1 MTTPPFDSPPF
12 DPTIEAPSI
21 RPPVPSPV
29 PEGKRARAFFWPG
42 FILAFLL
49 LSLVSCGSLALGFGL
64 TNFSTLQQ
72 NGPVWTPPAFMPTPE
87 TVAAEANNP
96 SAVVGIFSIGET
108 VRNITA
114 TRVNLRRTPGHVG
127 KAGDDILAQT
137 VPGESVIILDGPV
150 QQDNLLWWPVR
161 YTARDSTTLDGWMA
175 EATASGVQ
183 ILGR

>member
-1 MTTPPFDSPPF
+1 MTTPPFDSSPFVPTVEVPNIQPP
-12 DPTIEAPSI
+12 APD
-21 RPPVPSPV
+21 R
-29 PEGKRARAFFWPG
+29 KRMRSFFWPG
-42 FILAFLL
+42 FTLAFLL
-49 LSLVSCGSLALGFGL
+49 LSLVSCGGLALGFGL
-64 TNFSTLQQ
+64 TNLSALQQ
-72 NGPVWTPPAFMPTPE
+72 NGPVWTPPAFTPTPE
-87 TVAAEANNP
+87 TVAADANNP

-137 VPGESVIILDGPV
+137 VPGESVVILDGPV

-161 YTARDSTTLDGWMA
+161 YTARAGTTLDGWMA